1 MGFNK
6 QLFLDAAEVFDSWRV
21 VPRLILFGYC
31 WWVSHVTDSSLTW
44 YQHIP
49 ANERGVESAGLVGAI
64 ITAVTGM
71 AVWVFKI
78 YTSGGRDWDSQGT
91 TSSTVVAS
99 TVETKQ

>member
-1 MGFNK
+1 MNK
-6 QLFLDAAEVFDSWRV
+6 QRYLDAAEIFDSWRV

-31 WWVSHVTDSSLTW
+31 WWVAHVTDQSLSW

-49 ANERGVESAGLVGAI
+49 ANERGIESAGLVGAI

-78 YTSGGRDWDSQGT
+78 YTSGGRDWDDQPPSRTQT
-91 TSSTVVAS
+91 VVSSTVEKS
-99 TVETKQ
+99 